1 MKKSHSLLSLMRIS
15 LFFSLL
21 LSCEDSEEKKL
32 SRLVQEWEGKEI
44 FFPEE
49 CSFSDI
55 NGNPC
60 EAPAL
65 DAPFKIVYY
74 VDSLGCMSCKLKLEE
89 WKAFI
94 QEMDSISEG
103 RVSPFF
109 YFHPKRTDLKELGF
123 IIKSRDFS
131 YPFCVDTLDLFNTK
145 NQFPENDS
153 FHAFLLYESNRVAV
167 IGNPVLNPSIKDLYL
182 QVITSE
188 EKEEVQ
194 MELTQVS
201 LSESEL
207 ELGNLELGKTVTRN
221 VTIKNTGSKPLIIK
235 DVITSCDCVK
245 AKVSAGSLRPEESAE
260 LMIEFTPD
268 VTGECLREVY
278 VFCNTEESPV
288 SIQIHGKINY

>member
-1 MKKSHSLLSLMRIS
+1 M
-15 LFFSLL
+15 
-21 LSCEDSEEKKL
+21 
-32 SRLVQEWEGKEI
+32 
-44 FFPEE
+44 
-49 CSFSDI
+49 DI
-55 NGNPC
+55 NGDECQSPS
-60 EAPAL
+60 L
-65 DAPFKIVYY
+65 KAPFKIVYY

-94 QEMDSISEG
+94 QEVDSISEG

-153 FHAFLLYESNRVAV
+153 FHAFLLDESNRVAV
-167 IGNPVLNPSIKDLYL
+167 IGNPVLNPAIKDLYL
-182 QVITSE
+182 QAITGE
-188 EKEEVQ
+188 KKEESAAV
-194 MELTQVS
+194 LTQVS
-201 LSESEL
+201 LSERTL
-207 ELGNLELGKTVTRN
+207 ELGDIEFGKTIKRN
-221 VTIKNTGSKPLIIK
+221 VIIKNAGNKPLIIK
-235 DVITSCDCVK
+235 DVITSCECVK
-245 AKVSAGSLRPEESAE
+245 AKVSASSIRPEESAE

-268 VTGECLREVY
+268 VTGECFREVY